1 MKSTTKKST
10 FQLLE
15 ELNWCSRTEF
25 AIACFVWIIAYGMAL
40 NEPDIQEQNFFIVM
54 FKCFAWSIP
63 IMILQRWVKKIPQGI
78 KWLWVKL
85 IQKLGLDK

>member
-25 AIACFVWIIAYGMAL
+25 AIACLVWIVVYGMAL